1 MGPVFFYRS
10 DCKNTADLYHTLSRC
25 HGPCFFYRSDCKH
38 VEYQAAVNYL
48 RLLQEDGYDN
58 MEIIGDSRLVINQL
72 ADKYECKND
81 VQPLTNPIIKL
92 R

>member
-1 MGPVFFYRS
+1 
-10 DCKNTADLYHTLSRC
+10 
-25 HGPCFFYRSDCKH
+25 